1 MSRFVRSTATALV
14 LGSLTLLAAGCK
26 PEGETASTAEAAK
39 TGEEADAAEGSA
51 LEIAGLEGEKAQVS
65 YMIGMEM
72 AKSLEP
78 VKGEVDLD
86 TLTKAMKTVIAGEKP
101 LMTEEQAKQVGET
114 FGQKMQAKQI
124 ADMMAKA
131 KKNAEAG
138 AAFLAENAK
147 KPGVKTTES
156 GLQYKVV
163 TAGDGPRPSAEDTVK
178 VHYKGTLL
186 DGTSFDDSY
195 ERGEPVTFPLSQV
208 VPGWQEGIA
217 LMPVGSKYTLWIP
230 SKLGY
235 GERGTPGGP
244 IGPNSTLVF
253 EVELLDIVDGGS
265 N

>member
-1 MSRFVRSTATALV
+1 MSRFVRSTSTALV

-78 VKGEVDLD
+78 VKDEVDLD

-147 KPGVKTTES
+147 KPGVETTES

-217 LMPVGSKYTLWIP
+217 LMPVGSKYTFWIP

-244 IGPNSTLVF
+244 IGPNATLVF
-253 EVELLDIVDGGS
+253 EVELLDIVE
-265 N
+265 

>member
-1 MSRFVRSTATALV
+1 MSRFVRSTSTALV

-78 VKGEVDLD
+78 VKDEVDLD

-101 LMTEEQAKQVGET
+101 LLTEEQAKQVGET

-147 KPGVKTTES
+147 KPGVETTES

-217 LMPVGSKYTLWIP
+217 LMPVGSTYTFWNP
-230 SKLGY
+230 SNLGY

-244 IGPNSTLVF
+244 IGPNATLVF
-253 EVELLDIVDGGS
+253 EVELLDIVE
-265 N
+265 